1 MSQKYSNDDV
11 KPPHWINDSPEFIAS
26 KQEQYQSCMDLIN
39 SSIASSAFADRAF
52 GCIIGA
58 FIGDSCG
65 SYVEFDELYPSKFKI
80 ENCMKMPGG
89 GHHGV
94 APGQVT
100 DDGEMLMSLLMG
112 YVESNKDVPEG

>member
-1 MSQKYSNDDV
+1 
-11 KPPHWINDSPEFIAS
+11 
-26 KQEQYQSCMDLIN
+26 MDLIN
-39 SSIASSAFADRAF
+39 SSIASSPFAERAF

-65 SYVEFDELYPSKFKI
+65 SYVEFDELYPSKKKI
-80 ENCMKMPGG
+80 DRCMKMPGG

-100 DDGEMLMSLLMG
+100 DDGEMLMSLIMG
-112 YVESNKDVPEG
+112 YVESNKDVEKGQKKRFDFEVVGRMYSNWYRSTPFDIG